1 LLPNCYKRL
10 KISPALDGVFA
21 LNLDFMSKQAWLW
34 KILEAPRKKVLDGRF
49 WLKIDILVGGEILT
63 IEHWLI
69 PV

>member
-34 KILEAPRKKVLDGRF
+34 KILEAPRKKS
-49 WLKIDILVGGEILT
+49 VGWAFLAQDRYPCGQENSYY
-63 IEHWLI
+63 
-69 PV
+69 